1 MRRSTHGK
9 LAALFVL
16 PLAAL
21 ALPGCGGDGTTLP
34 PDERGTIEV
43 VNQTA
48 DLHVFKVQ
56 PRLCG
61 TTVWDVDLLGENP
74 CTFEGGANTGCIAP
88 SGSREFVV
96 EAACYDLRAE
106 LADLEARQIV
116 ASDSIMD
123 FVVLVDGTRTWTISG
138 TPQGP
143 SGPE

>member
-1 MRRSTHGK
+1 MRRSTYGK

-21 ALPGCGGDGTTLP
+21 ALSGCGGDDGTTPP

-48 DLHVFKVQ
+48 DLHVFMLFF
-56 PRLCG
+56 RECG
-61 TTVWDVDLLGENP
+61 TTQWGLDRLPDDP
-74 CTFEGGANTGCIAP
+74 CTSIGCIAP
-88 SGSREFVV
+88 SESRDFVV
-96 EAACYDLRAE
+96 EAGCYDLKAD
-106 LADLEARQIV
+106 LADLDVQQVV

-123 FVVLVDGTRTWTISG
+123 FVVLVDGTATWTVNP
-138 TPQGP
+138 TQEP